1 MVHSEKFLI
10 FFNDSVYHLYQVI
23 SELWGSRM
31 RHEKGEHSPSR
42 PVVHVPLHYLW
53 TLKKKYDE
61 YNKAWKIIFNF

>member
-23 SELWGSRM
+23 SELSGSRM

-42 PVVHVPLHYLW
+42 PVCCTCATPLPLNI
-53 TLKKKYDE
+53 E
-61 YNKAWKIIFNF
+61 EKI